1 MPEEE
6 QAAPTRRGIDP
17 SKFMGASFAAGNKL
31 EKRVETNERKIT
43 ILKNILKMRQQSD
56 GKNKVGD
63 TISGIAASVESISET
78 VEDQNKFEKDKVED
92 ERIST
97 EQKGRKKRENFLE
110 KMGGGVKKVAM
121 KAIAPVKNL
130 FDRILKFIGV
140 FLLGAGV
147 MKFFDWFQDKN
158 NSKKVTTLIRFFK
171 DWWPVLLAGLIA
183 FFPAL
188 LGPGGVILGIIVLGT
203 WAVTKI
209 IAAVK
214 SIFGLNKDTAEV
226 IAEGDSD
233 LNNLETLGEDIDVD
247 NLINE
252 AEQDSEQ
259 PDVTPP
265 EEQPPTQRDQ
275 EEPLQMFNEGGLVK
289 GPGGVDK
296 VPAQLTAGEFVMSKG
311 AVQQYGSDTLAGMNA
326 AAGGTNRPSSSSNS
340 SGGGSAFNGGG
351 LVLNKNSY
359 SGDTNNNV
367 EVKPTQTML
376 PYEGKE
382 YRKPFAKGGKVT
394 GRGGEDKV
402 PAKLTAGEFVMSK
415 SAVNTFGANTFA
427 SMNAAAGG
435 TNVPVE
441 HHYHSGGSGV
451 EKHFAGGGSVQ
462 PSGTNDNIAPPGTP
476 VMTAQSI
483 QLVPTEAGSGSG
495 GVTGAPPGTGSGVP
509 SFSAIA
515 WGGKPKE
522 QTLGIRR

>member
-1 MPEEE
+1 MCI
-6 QAAPTRRGIDP
+6 R
-17 SKFMGASFAAGNKL
+17 
-31 EKRVETNERKIT
+31 
-43 ILKNILKMRQQSD
+43 
-56 GKNKVGD
+56 
-63 TISGIAASVESISET
+63 
-78 VEDQNKFEKDKVED
+78 
-92 ERIST
+92 
-97 EQKGRKKRENFLE
+97 
-110 KMGGGVKKVAM
+110 
-121 KAIAPVKNL
+121 
-130 FDRILKFIGV
+130 DR
-140 FLLGAGV
+140 
-147 MKFFDWFQDKN
+147 
-158 NSKKVTTLIRFFK
+158 
-171 DWWPVLLAGLIA
+171 
-183 FFPAL
+183 
-188 LGPGGVILGIIVLGT
+188 
-203 WAVTKI
+203 
-209 IAAVK
+209 
-214 SIFGLNKDTAEV
+214 NKDV
-226 IAEGDSD
+226 DKIVDDSNKDLDKDIKEG
-233 LNNLETLGEDIDVD
+233 DIDVD
-247 NLINE
+247 DMINE
-252 AEQDSEQ
+252 AEQNSEQ

-265 EEQPPTQRDQ
+265 EEQSQRQQ
-275 EEPLQMFNEGGLVK
+275 EQTEPLQMFNEGGLVK

-326 AAGGTNRPSSSSNS
+326 AAGGTNIPSSSSKN

-359 SGDTNNNV
+359 GGTTNNNV
-367 EVKPTQTML
+367 EVRPTQTML

-394 GRGGEDKV
+394 GRGGVDKV

-415 SAVNTFGANTFA
+415 SAVSSFGENTFA

-441 HHYHSGGSGV
+441 HHYHSGRSV
-451 EKHFAGGGSVQ
+451 IEKHFAGGGSVQ

-483 QLVPTEAGSGSG
+483 QLVPTDAGSGAG